1 MGLKP
6 STAEQ
11 TKFEYSLLVKI
22 FNKGLSEDDK
32 KGLFK
37 RLKNIENKIKSED
50 KKESELIKNEEQ
62 SEVFKDEWTVT
73 DEKPKEIVLLKD
85 KLDHVFKNF
94 GPNFNSNR
102 KNFLIKLAKDKKK
115 IDYNN
120 LFFSIDDK
128 SVIKDVDFLKEIVA
142 LYDLLICLLDN
153 SMSIVSCT
161 KTQTD
166 FLQAITV

>member
-62 SEVFKDEWTVT
+62 SEVFKDE
-73 DEKPKEIVLLKD
+73 
-85 KLDHVFKNF
+85 
-94 GPNFNSNR
+94 
-102 KNFLIKLAKDKKK
+102 
-115 IDYNN
+115 
-120 LFFSIDDK
+120 
-128 SVIKDVDFLKEIVA
+128 
-142 LYDLLICLLDN
+142 
-153 SMSIVSCT
+153 
-161 KTQTD
+161 
-166 FLQAITV
+166 